1 MGYPSLRNRCHR
13 VTPPKPVDPEYQD
26 THCFTFDHRD
36 CPVLL
41 EDNPD
46 KLPPE
51 IAAVKSKR

>member
-13 VTPPKPVDPEYQD
+13 VTPAKPVNPEYQN
-26 THCFTFDHRD
+26 THCFTFAHRH

-51 IAAVKSKR
+51 IAAT